1 MLVNIPFVE
10 ALEQIPGYIKFMKDL
25 NTKKRE
31 VSYEPIHNVHHCSI
45 LATRSLLK
53 KKKDPGSFAIPCTIR
68 SFNFGYSLCD
78 LGVSINLMLFVV
90 FKKLGLGAPKP
101 TTMRLVMVDGT
112 VKKPVYCEVDL
123 QVPIILG
130 RPFLSTGR
138 TLINSE
144 LRFLYDVDTVTLLN
158 NGFDVVVLVEERL
171 GVKALAVV
179 IMNFD
184 SDGIEEY
191 KEIVSTLHGKGSYD
205 FAPKNL
211 DLDLKN
217 RTTPLAWPFIEE
229 PPVLELKALLS
240 HLRYAFLRANN
251 TLTVIIIDE
260 TEVVKKEIIRWLD
273 VGMVY
278 PIGDSNWTSNV
289 ADIRYEVMKIKK
301 MVIEIY
307 KRPVV
312 VEPVLETMIHTV
324 HVPNIWAIPLDAP
337 VEDTEE

>member
-1 MLVNIPFVE
+1 MLVNISFVE
-10 ALEQIPGYIKFMKDL
+10 ALEQIPGYTKFMKDL

-31 VSYEPIHNVHHCSI
+31 VSYEPIDNVHHCSI
-45 LATRSLLK
+45 LATRSLVE
-53 KKKDPGSFAIPCTIR
+53 KKKDPGSFAIPCTIG

-78 LGVSINLMLFVV
+78 LGVSINLMPFVV
-90 FKKLGLGAPKP
+90 FKKLGLGAPTP

-112 VKKPVYCEVDL
+112 VKKPICILYDVLVKVASLIFPAYFMILDCEVDL

-130 RPFLSTGR
+130 RPFLSIGR
-138 TLINSE
+138 TLINLE
-144 LRFLYDVDTVTLLN
+144 LGHLMLRLNDEQVIFNVFTLLN
-158 NGFDVVVLVEERL
+158 DGFDVVVLVEERL

-184 SDGIEEY
+184 SEGIEEY
-191 KEIVSTLHGKGSYD
+191 KEIVSTLHGKVSYD

-229 PPVLELKALLS
+229 PPVLGLKALLF

-260 TEVVKKEIIRWLD
+260 TVRSRSIIISIAEIQEIHRI
-273 VGMVY
+273 VHC
-278 PIGDSNWTSNV
+278 
-289 ADIRYEVMKIKK
+289 RYYGYSAWFM
-301 MVIEIY
+301 
-307 KRPVV
+307 
-312 VEPVLETMIHTV
+312 
-324 HVPNIWAIPLDAP
+324 
-337 VEDTEE
+337 